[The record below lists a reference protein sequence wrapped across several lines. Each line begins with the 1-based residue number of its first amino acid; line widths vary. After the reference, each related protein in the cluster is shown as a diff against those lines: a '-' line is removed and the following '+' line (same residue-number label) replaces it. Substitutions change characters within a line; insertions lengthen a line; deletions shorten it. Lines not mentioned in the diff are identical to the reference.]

1 MADESSSKYRV
12 ALASTDGESVNQHYG
27 RADLF
32 YIYLVDDEEGYDLI
46 EKRKVLPVCRDG
58 GHIASEMEDST
69 AQFLDCRYVVASRLG
84 AGASAALTARGIT
97 AMELPGSVDE
107 AMLKIWKY
115 NRIQGLFKEF

>member
-12 ALASTDGESVNQHYG
+12 ALASTDGETVNQHYG
-27 RADLF
+27 RS
-32 YIYLVDDEEGYDLI
+32 DDEEGYDLI

>member
-12 ALASTDGESVNQHYG
+12 ALASTDGETVNQHYG

-58 GHIASEMEDST
+58 GHIASEMLCGGFETWGWSKCGSYCQRNYSNGT
-69 AQFLDCRYVVASRLG
+69 SR
-84 AGASAALTARGIT
+84 
-97 AMELPGSVDE
+97 
-107 AMLKIWKY
+107 KC
-115 NRIQGLFKEF
+115 